1 MEATARYL
9 ESKRSKLQSQSA
21 KVAVVLYYE
30 GFEQVDEFHL
40 LVILNEICAVSFLLP
55 RKIIIVRQAEKSC
68 AVFLIPNF
76 FTIKLFQT
84 L

>member
-30 GFEQVDEFHL
+30 GFEQVDEFQCYL
-40 LVILNEICAVSFLLP
+40 ERDMCGEFFAT
-55 RKIIIVRQAEKSC
+55 EKDYHRETS
-68 AVFLIPNF
+68 
-76 FTIKLFQT
+76 
-84 L
+84 